1 MFEVHPDDKGKW
13 ILYEVGG
20 GDFSVVAWF
29 VDKADAEFAKM
40 AFERRNEMGRPQNGL
55 NGHHAP
61 KATEVAQ

>member
-40 AFERRNEMGRPQNGL
+40 AFERRNEVKPL
-55 NGHHAP
+55 
-61 KATEVAQ
+61 VVV